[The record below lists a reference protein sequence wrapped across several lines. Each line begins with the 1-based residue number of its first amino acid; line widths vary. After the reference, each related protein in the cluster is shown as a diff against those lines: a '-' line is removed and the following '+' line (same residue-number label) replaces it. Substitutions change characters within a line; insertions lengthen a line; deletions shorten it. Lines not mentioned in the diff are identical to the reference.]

1 MTWNAQGSYLYHL
14 ISEQLIENETTN
26 EIGLKEPLSSLKVNQ
41 DRIGYLYDYKTSFE
55 SIIQRVFDLDS
66 DMYKSSLEGY
76 ASTLLSNQGKAK
88 PLQMLEIYKTLF
100 TMFDIN
106 LSCIQINEANEG
118 RFEFQSNIDDTH
130 LENLLEFYEFK
141 GLIELD
147 RIKEE
152 QKQFFETFFEKLSVG
167 EKEWL
172 VAIIAQADRDR
183 KNLFSMENRNGW
195 AMLRERFIS
204 FVKENNEKKFVPV
217 ISFLAT
223 NYLCL
228 PSIVGLNQLQINNA
242 FCVSNSHMSMQ
253 SLEEKLKLLNSIK
266 SPLSVDLDTE
276 YCGSELSQVPYIDL
290 FD

>member
-1 MTWNAQGSYLYHL
+1 MTWNAQGSYLYNL
-14 ISEQLIENETTN
+14 ISEQLVENETTN
-26 EIGLKEPLSSLKVNQ
+26 EIGLKEPLNSLKVNQ

-55 SIIQRVFDLDS
+55 GIIQRVFDLES
-66 DMYKSSLEGY
+66 DLYKSALEGY
-76 ASTLLSNQGKAK
+76 TTVLLSNQGKTK

-100 TMFDIN
+100 SMFDIN
-106 LSCIQINEANEG
+106 LNCIQINETSV
-118 RFEFQSNIDDTH
+118 RFEFENDIDDAH

-147 RIKEE
+147 RIKDE
-152 QKQFFETFFEKLSVG
+152 QKQFFETLFEKLNAG

-172 VAIIAQADRDR
+172 VAMINQADRGN

-195 AMLRERFIS
+195 AMLREKFIS
-204 FVKENNEKKFVPV
+204 FVKENNDTKFVPV

-228 PSIVGLNQLQINNA
+228 PSIVCLNQLQINNA
-242 FCVSNSHMSMQ
+242 FSVNNSHMSMH
-253 SLEEKLKLLNSIK
+253 SLEQKLKLLNSIK
-266 SPLSVDLDTE
+266 SPLSVDLDSE